1 MISEIRK
8 KVIENGH
15 MKIVT
20 YDSDSEVE
28 VHPYQNL
35 MDVCDRFAALGF
47 TAQEL
52 GMQEV
57 VF

>member
-15 MKIVT
+15 MKVVT
-20 YDSDSEVE
+20 YDSEVE
-28 VHPYQNL
+28 VRPYQDL
-35 MDVCDRFAALGF
+35 MDACDRLARLGF

-52 GMQEV
+52 GMQQV